1 MTMNAVFA
9 EHAADYGTAEYAEQ
23 TPQNAAEEQRYLLQ
37 YAPLVKRIVK
47 QLLSQAGSVLDRDDM
62 QQIGLVALLD
72 ALRRYWPPDE
82 KFSAYAVKRVRGAIL
97 DELRRQ
103 DWRPRAVRQQ
113 SHRTRDAIRALA
125 RKLGRE
131 PTATEIQE
139 ALGMSAQAY
148 FEYELAQNAESLAN
162 FDEQLHELGSQLA
175 DAHGSPEAQLLMRR
189 SIEQGLRSLDER
201 EQRVIQLY
209 YEVDLSLKEI
219 AAVLELTEARVCQIN
234 KAALRKMRAAMEE
247 GCA

>member
-1 MTMNAVFA
+1 MTMNAVHA
-9 EHAADYGTAEYAEQ
+9 EHAVDYGAAEYAQ
-23 TPQNAAEEQRYLLQ
+23 QVPRSAAEEQGYLLQ

-47 QLLSQAGSVLDRDDM
+47 QLLSQAGGALDRDDM
-62 QQIGLVALLD
+62 HQIGLVGLLD

-82 KFSAYAVKRVRGAIL
+82 NFSAYAVKRVRGAIL

-103 DWRPRAVRQQ
+103 DWRPRTVRQH

-125 RKLGRE
+125 VRLGRE
-131 PTATEIQE
+131 PTATEIQD
-139 ALGMSAQAY
+139 ALGLSAQTY
-148 FEYELAQNAESLAN
+148 RDYELAQNAESLAN
-162 FDEQLHELGSQLA
+162 FDEQLHERALLA
-175 DAHGSPEAQLLMRR
+175 DGHGSPEAQLIMRR
-189 SIEQGLRSLDER
+189 SIEQGLRGLNER

-209 YEVDLSLKEI
+209 YELDLSLKEI

-234 KAALRKMRAAMEE
+234 KGALKKMRVAMQE